1 MEGEGEESRMRMEI
15 LLLILGMMLVTYV
28 PRLIPFVLLRAERIP
43 ERWRSLLGH
52 IPHAALGAL
61 LIPGCINGVAGNP
74 TASVAGILAAGLVL
88 WFKPNILLAML
99 AAVAAAWPFASN

>member
-1 MEGEGEESRMRMEI
+1 MIRPEI
-15 LLLILGMMLVTYV
+15 LLLVLGMTLVTYL
-28 PRLIPFVLLRAERIP
+28 PRLIPFVFLKADRIP

-74 TASVAGILAAGLVL
+74 VASVAGIAAAGLVL
-88 WFKPNILLAML
+88 WFKPNILLAMV
-99 AAVAAAWPFASN
+99 AAVVAALSFIEG